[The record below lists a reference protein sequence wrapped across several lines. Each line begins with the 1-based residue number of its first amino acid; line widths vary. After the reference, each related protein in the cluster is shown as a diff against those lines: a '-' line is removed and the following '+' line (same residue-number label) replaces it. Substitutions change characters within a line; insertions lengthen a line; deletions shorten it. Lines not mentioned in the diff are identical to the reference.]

1 MGPSDAGE
9 SEQQLTSD
17 ERQRLAEREL
27 GNAGEQ
33 TRARVQENY
42 RLGRPETGPGLGATA
57 SGTMFGLTGGG
68 GGYNLN
74 PDELAAHIKRFEALA
89 DRIANQTGRWREAEL
104 HARPP
109 SGDPPARRQAQ
120 ATAKSCQVGQES
132 NKVKLR
138 RANAFINAMK
148 RAHGGYQIM
157 EDETADTVRTSD
169 PGAERGSGGLYGE
182 NDGGTPKPNT
192 GSLYDQQ
199 EGR

>member
-9 SEQQLTSD
+9 SEQQPTSD

-57 SGTMFGLTGGG
+57 SGTMFGLTGSG

-89 DRIANQTGRWREAEL
+89 DRIANQTARWKQAAF
-104 HARPP
+104 HANPP
-109 SGDPPARRQAQ
+109 SGDPPALRQAKATRRSCEIGMDSNQ
-120 ATAKSCQVGQES
+120 A
-132 NKVKLR
+132 KLR
-138 RANAFINAMK
+138 RATEFIDAMK
-148 RAHGGYQIM
+148 RAHGGYQVM
-157 EDETADTVRTSD
+157 EDDTADTMRTSD
-169 PGAERGSGGLYGE
+169 SGAERGTGGLYK
-182 NDGGTPKPNT
+182 NDRSEPRPNT
-192 GSLYDQQ
+192 GSLYDQRDGQ
-199 EGR
+199 